1 MGRLLADEV
10 LPVLVLEQHFIRGGK
25 VHDQLGAGHAVEG
38 GRRQRRPEVLADLDG
53 ESGGA
58 DGKQQVRGHVAAA
71 AGKGDLRAEAFPD
84 EILPVVE
91 ETPFVVDVAREEIGS
106 RGEPAGFVEFI
117 VGWDEGLRDNA
128 LDLAVPD
135 HDRTVVQLV
144 VVPDRSA
151 KHHRHRLSPGM
162 VPDGGDGRFRPLY
175 QEVRTKKV
183 AAGVPRDSHFR
194 EHEQGD
200 RLRFRLVDQPDDFRL
215 IELNISDFHS
225 R

>member
-10 LPVLVLEQHFIRGGK
+10 LPVLVLEQHFIRSGK
-25 VHDQLGAGHAVEG
+25 VHDQLGTGHAVEG

-71 AGKGDLRAEAFPD
+71 AGKGDLRAEA
-84 EILPVVE
+84 LPYEVLAIVE
-91 ETPFVVDVAREEIGS
+91 ETPFVVDVTREEIGPRS
-106 RGEPAGFVEFI
+106 EPAGFIEFI
-117 VGWDEGLRDNA
+117 VGRDEGLRDNA

-144 VVPDRSA
+144 VVPDRRA
-151 KHHRHRLSPGM
+151 DDDGHRLSPGM
-162 VPDGGDGRFRPLY
+162 VPDGGDGRFRPLN
-175 QEVRTKKV
+175 QQVRTEKV
-183 AAGVPRDSHFR
+183 AAGIARDAHFR
-194 EHEQGD
+194 EDDQ
-200 RLRFRLVDQPDDFRL
+200 RNRFRFRLVDQPDDFRL